1 MTAGNAIETA
11 DQLRPGN
18 AFSEE
23 LKQAWLRQCDARLR
37 QSVVERAACGDFD
50 AVGADVSWADAG
62 LEYDTPLLAPDACS
76 ALYVHWLC
84 AQMDLALGET
94 ALAVNELQMY
104 SDSVQEF
111 AAWMRRRY
119 APAGGAQWRY

>member
-1 MTAGNAIETA
+1 MRLIDA
-11 DQLRPGN
+11 D
-18 AFSEE
+18 E
-23 LKQAWLRQCDARLR
+23 LKK
-37 QSVVERAACGDFD
+37 RAEKVCFADIPDCGDFD
-50 AVGADVSWADAG
+50 AVGADLSWADAG

-94 ALAVNELQMY
+94 ARAVNELQMY

>member
-50 AVGADVSWADAG
+50 A
-62 LEYDTPLLAPDACS
+62 
-76 ALYVHWLC
+76 
-84 AQMDLALGET
+84 GET
-94 ALAVNELQMY
+94 ARAVNELQMY